1 MPFYPKQG
9 QKKVY
14 DGGIVAGSLLVP
26 ESREIARLL
35 LAGEDKNA
43 WNNAIM
49 KGNILQKRSPE
60 TAKRQGRLIQKRLL
74 LMKPEHWEMVAEG
87 HTSLATQ
94 AAMAAAVKHSHLIGD
109 FMQSVVREHWQTF
122 QKSISNSDWY
132 HFMEICAQVDP
143 RVEAWTEKT
152 RAKLK
157 QVVFRILA
165 EAGYIQS
172 TKSLLLQPVS
182 IEPELRKS
190 LDSNLETYVL
200 KCLSAT
206 E

>member
-1 MPFYPKQG
+1 MAPHSTQG
-9 QKKVY
+9 LKKTY

-35 LAGEDKNA
+35 LQGDDKNA
-43 WNNAIM
+43 WKDAIM

-60 TAKRQGRLIQKRLL
+60 TAKRQGRLIQKRLS
-74 LMKPEHWEMVAEG
+74 LMSPDHWEMVAEG
-87 HTSLATQ
+87 HAALATQ
-94 AAMAAAVKHSHLIGD
+94 AVMAAAIKHSHLIGD
-109 FMQSVVREHWQTF
+109 FMLSVVREHWRTF
-122 QKSISNSDWY
+122 QKTISNSDWH
-132 HFMEICAQVDP
+132 HFMENCAQLDP

-152 RAKLK
+152 RAKIK

-182 IEPELRKS
+182 IEPELRKY
-190 LDSNLETYVL
+190 LDAHSEAYVL
-200 KCLSAT
+200 RCMSAT

>member
-1 MPFYPKQG
+1 MASHSTQG
-9 QKKVY
+9 QKKIY

-35 LAGEDKNA
+35 LQGEDKNA
-43 WNNAIM
+43 WKDAIM

-60 TAKRQGRLIQKRLL
+60 TARRQGRLIQKRLL
-74 LMKPEHWEMVAEG
+74 LMSPDHWELVSEG
-87 HTSLATQ
+87 HAALATQ
-94 AAMAAAVKHSHLIGD
+94 AVMAAAIKHSHLIGD
-109 FMQSVVREHWQTF
+109 FMQSVVREHWRTF
-122 QKSISNSDWY
+122 QKSISDSDWH
-132 HFMEICAQVDP
+132 HFIENCAQLDP
-143 RVEAWTEKT
+143 RVDAWTEKT

-172 TKSLLLQPVS
+172 TKSRLLQPVP
-182 IEPELRKS
+182 IEPELRKY
-190 LDSNLETYVL
+190 LDAHSEAYVL
-200 KCLSAT
+200 RCMSAT